1 MDTVT
6 LAIGWITRNG
16 VVIARAWHTT
26 AKAVCSWDLASK
38 ANLAVLAKLTGV
50 LFRTDAVLNP
60 ADWLEDF
67 AISGEGWY
75 AAC

>member
-6 LAIGWITRNG
+6 LAIGWITRDR

-26 AKAVCSWDLASK
+26 AKAVSSWDLAGK
-38 ANLAVLAKLTGV
+38 ANLAVLAKLAGV

-60 ADWLEDF
+60 ADWLEALAFD
-67 AISGEGWY
+67 GEGWY